1 MGAEFRA
8 AVPLA
13 LATTRPSGHVTTMS
27 GTPSRPPLPTPSRAP
42 REPVLGALPA
52 GGLAGESLE
61 ARRTLVVGRGIVL
74 QGSVQDA
81 ECVVVEGT
89 VESRIIYAQE
99 LSVLQGGVLKGE
111 VEVEDAELAGVMD
124 GTLTSRRSLVVRAG
138 GRMLGTARCRRLRV
152 EDGGEIIG
160 RVEMLPDQTSQEL
173 PHTADTAVTP

>member
-1 MGAEFRA
+1 
-8 AVPLA
+8 
-13 LATTRPSGHVTTMS
+13 MS

-138 GRMLGTARCRRLRV
+138 GR
-152 EDGGEIIG
+152 
-160 RVEMLPDQTSQEL
+160 
-173 PHTADTAVTP
+173 

>member
-1 MGAEFRA
+1 
-8 AVPLA
+8 
-13 LATTRPSGHVTTMS
+13 
-27 GTPSRPPLPTPSRAP
+27 
-42 REPVLGALPA
+42 
-52 GGLAGESLE
+52 
-61 ARRTLVVGRGIVL
+61 
-74 QGSVQDA
+74 VQDA

-89 VESRIIYAQE
+89 VESRVIYAQE

-160 RVEMLPDQTSQEL
+160 RVEMLTDQPSQEV